1 MHGGGIKR
9 IAAVC
14 FRQVIEVDDIKL
26 GFNRV
31 LCLVFL
37 EGVICKFGLVVK
49 LEIEQ
54 QATKF
59 LLDQLKD
66 GRTKKISC
74 LARSGKAQTERPPK
88 DVGVIYPHFPGS
100 IPQSVFAGQIDT
112 VRYLDQFFL
121 LWYTF

>member
-54 QATKF
+54 QATSSITHVDEANQQVQKTS
-59 LLDQLKD
+59 QLIKTKTKAHPD
-66 GRTKKISC
+66 THSVRAMKPEEKIMRTMKSNN
-74 LARSGKAQTERPPK
+74 G
-88 DVGVIYPHFPGS
+88 
-100 IPQSVFAGQIDT
+100 
-112 VRYLDQFFL
+112 YLQCK
-121 LWYTF
+121 